1 MTSGSTHPQTAASPA
16 PAIAFMTGS
25 SSGVGEASALRL
37 LAKGTC
43 VYGFDV
49 SPASDHLKVSAGYT
63 HMLGDAGDIDLWDH
77 ALRDAQQKHGGAPTA
92 VVFCAARLIIGS
104 TVTLDEADWK
114 AIFETNVF
122 GPARV
127 MKRVIPLMTLQGGG
141 SIIFINSSD
150 GLVAEQNL
158 AAYCASKGAGLQLMR
173 AVAIDHARQGIRANA
188 ICPGSIETPFF
199 MRHVHAAPDPN
210 AFLAAKTG
218 RHPLGRLMQPVD
230 IAALV
235 DFLCSRE
242 SSGITGTA
250 IPVDGGLVAAFDFYP
265 DQAAKERAIALNLAE
280 Q

>member
-1 MTSGSTHPQTAASPA
+1 MTEKDATNPSRPE
-16 PAIAFMTGS
+16 IAFITGA
-25 SSGVGEASALRL
+25 SSGVGEASASRL
-37 LAKGTC
+37 LDRGVK
-43 VYGFDV
+43 VVGFDIA
-49 SPASDHLKVSAGYT
+49 PASQPLEATPGYR
-63 HMLGDAGDIDLWDH
+63 HVLGDAGDIGLWDQ
-77 ALRDAQQKHGGAPTA
+77 ALQDARQAFGGAPTA

-104 TVTLDEADWK
+104 TVTLEDRDWK

-127 MKRVIPLMTLQGGG
+127 LKRVIPLMTVQGGG
-141 SIIFINSSD
+141 AIVFINSSD

-173 AVAIDHARQGIRANA
+173 ALAIDHARQGIRSNA

-199 MRHVHAAPDPN
+199 MRHVHAAPDPE

-235 DFLCSRE
+235 DFLASQN
-242 SSGITGTA
+242 SAGITGTA
-250 IPVDGGLVAAFDFYP
+250 IPVDGGLVSSFDFYP
-265 DQAAKERAIALNLAE
+265 DQAEKERAISMGLAAS
-280 Q
+280 

>member
-1 MTSGSTHPQTAASPA
+1 MTNGNTHSQTAATPSPS
-16 PAIAFMTGS
+16 IAFITGS

-37 LAKGTC
+37 MDRGVK
-43 VYGFDV
+43 VFGFDV
-49 SPASDHLKVSAGYT
+49 SPASERLSANPAYR
-63 HMLGDAGDIDLWDH
+63 HFQGDAGNLDLWDQ
-77 ALRDAQQKHGGAPTA
+77 ALSDAKYAFGGVPSA

-127 MKRVIPLMTLQGGG
+127 MKRVIPLMTLHGGG
-141 SIIFINSSD
+141 SIVFINSSD

-173 AVAIDHARQGIRANA
+173 AVAIDHARQGVRANA

-199 MRHVHAAPDPN
+199 MRHVHAAPDPE

-235 DFLCSRE
+235 DFLCSKE
-242 SSGITGTA
+242 SAGITGTA

-265 DQAAKERAIALNLAE
+265 DQAAKERAFALT
-280 Q
+280 QSKQ